1 MSIAAPKKVSFIHY
15 IIVFALCF
23 LFRFIPGFAGITP
36 LGMGILGSFLG
47 AIYGWIA
54 IDMLWPSIM
63 ALVGIGL
70 SIGMNQMYAASI
82 GSMTIICLIF
92 CMPVIGICND
102 TGAFNWLINKLL
114 TNKVMQGKAWLT
126 IWFILMFAWIMGPF
140 NPIIMGIIFCAFAT
154 QIFKQVG
161 IKKNEKLPIYMYL
174 GIAYAAM
181 MGQILFPFMGTGLT
195 LIMAYNNMFPDTL
208 LDFVKYL
215 AFMIPAGIVMVTV
228 YVLVMKLIFRVD
240 VSKVA
245 DFKQQGE
252 AQKITK
258 DQKKAFFVFIAFMLL
273 SVCSALP
280 LGAVAQFLS
289 MFNIGGI
296 TLCILCVIALMK
308 KEDGTPLCDIEQG
321 LKSNNWGQ
329 ITMVGYIMVIATYMN
344 TSETGIPAAMAMLLQ
359 PFMALP
365 PLVFVVFA
373 LFFAAL
379 LTNFANN
386 MIVIVLVMPFMF
398 NFSQMIGMEPTGMI
412 CLLFLLAQFA
422 LMTPAASPVTAV
434 CMTQEMADSNMM
446 TKAAIKIVPV
456 MFIVAIV
463 LGWPFAQILF

>member
-1 MSIAAPKKVSFIHY
+1 METKKASIIHY

-23 LFRFIPGFAGITP
+23 LFRFIPGFAGITT

-82 GSMTIICLIF
+82 GSLTIICLIF
-92 CMPVIGICND
+92 CMPLIGICNE

-114 TNKVMQGKAWLT
+114 TNKTMQGKAWLT
-126 IWFILMFAWIMGPF
+126 IWVILMIAWIMGPF
-140 NPIIMGIIFCAFAT
+140 NPIIMAIIFCAFST

-161 IKKNEKLPIYMYL
+161 VQKNEKLPIFMYI

-195 LIMAYNNMFPDTL
+195 LIMAYNNMFPDNP
-208 LDFVKYL
+208 LDFIKYL
-215 AFMIPAGIVMVTV
+215 LFMIPAGIVMVTV
-228 YVLVMKLIFRVD
+228 YVVLMKFVFHVD
-240 VSKVA
+240 VSKVSN
-245 DFKQQGE
+245 FKQQE
-252 AQKITK
+252 KKVAITK
-258 DQKKAFFVFIAFMLL
+258 DQKKALAVFVVFMLL

-280 LGAVAQFLS
+280 LGVVQTFLS
-289 MFNIGGI
+289 QFNIGGI
-296 TLCILCVIALMK
+296 TLVMLAVVALLK
-308 KEDGTPLCDIEQG
+308 KENGTPLCDIEAG
-321 LKSNNWGQ
+321 LKNNNWGQ
-329 ITMVGYIMVIATYMN
+329 ITMVGYIMVVATYMN
-344 TSETGIPAAMAMLLQ
+344 TPDTGIPTAMAMLLK

-365 PLVFVVFA
+365 PIVFIIVALV
-373 LFFAAL
+373 FAAL

-412 CLLFLLAQFA
+412 CLLFLLSQFA

-434 CMTQEMADSNMM
+434 CMTQEMADSNLM
-446 TKAAIKIVPV
+446 TKAAIKVVPIL
-456 MFIVAIV
+456 FIIAIV

>member
-1 MSIAAPKKVSFIHY
+1 METKKVSIIHY
-15 IIVFALCF
+15 LIVFALCF
-23 LFRFIPGFAGITP
+23 LFRFIPGFAGITT

-82 GSMTIICLIF
+82 GSLTIICLIF
-92 CMPVIGICND
+92 CMPLIGICNE

-114 TNKVMQGKAWLT
+114 TNKTMQGKAWLT
-126 IWFILMFAWIMGPF
+126 IWVILMIAWIMGPF
-140 NPIIMGIIFCAFAT
+140 NPIIMAIIFCAFST
-154 QIFKQVG
+154 QIFRQVG
-161 IKKNEKLPIYMYL
+161 VQKNEKLPIFMYI

-195 LIMAYNNMFPDTL
+195 LIMAYNNMFPDYP
-208 LDFVKYL
+208 LDFIKYL
-215 AFMIPAGIVMVTV
+215 LFMIPAGIVMVTI
-228 YVLVMKLIFRVD
+228 YVAIMKFVFRVD
-240 VSKVA
+240 VSKVSE
-245 DFKQQGE
+245 FKQQE
-252 AQKITK
+252 KKVAITK
-258 DQKKAFFVFIAFMLL
+258 DQKKALFVFVVFMLL

-280 LGAVAQFLS
+280 LGVVQTFLS
-289 MFNIGGI
+289 QFNIGGI
-296 TLCILCVIALMK
+296 TLVMLAVVALLK
-308 KEDGTPLCDIEQG
+308 KEDGTPLCDIEAG
-321 LKSNNWGQ
+321 LKNNNWGQ
-329 ITMVGYIMVIATYMN
+329 ITMVGYIMVVATYMN
-344 TSETGIPAAMAMLLQ
+344 TPDTGIPAAMAMLLK

-365 PLVFVVFA
+365 PIVFIIVALV
-373 LFFAAL
+373 FAAL

-412 CLLFLLAQFA
+412 CLLFLLSQFA

-434 CMTQEMADSNMM
+434 CMTQEMADSNLM
-446 TKAAIKIVPV
+446 TKAAIKVVPIL
-456 MFIVAIV
+456 FIIAIV

>member
-1 MSIAAPKKVSFIHY
+1 MSIATKKVSFIHY

-92 CMPVIGICND
+92 CMPIIGICND

-114 TNKVMQGKAWLT
+114 TNKVMQGRAWVT
-126 IWFILMFAWIMGPF
+126 IWVILMISWIMGPF
-140 NPIIMGIIFCAFAT
+140 NPIIMAIIFCAFAT
-154 QIFKQVG
+154 QIFRQVG
-161 IKKNEKLPIYMYL
+161 IQKNEKLPIFMYL
-174 GIAYAAM
+174 GISFSAM

-195 LIMAYNNMFPDTL
+195 LIMAYNNMFPDTP

-215 AFMIPAGIVMVTV
+215 LFMIPSGIVMVAV
-228 YVLVMKLIFRVD
+228 YVLLMRFVFRID

-245 DFKQQGE
+245 EFKQQGE
-252 AQKITK
+252 AKKITK
-258 DQKKAFFVFIAFMLL
+258 DQKKAFAIFVIFMVL

-280 LGAVAQFLS
+280 LGAISSFLS

-296 TLCILCVIALMK
+296 TLVMLAIISLMK
-308 KEDGTPLCDIEQG
+308 KEDGEKLCDVEQA
-321 LKSNNWGQ
+321 LKNNNWGQ

-344 TSETGIPAAMAMLLQ
+344 TPDTGIPTAMATLLQ

-365 PLVFVVFA
+365 PIVFVVFA

-386 MIVIVLVMPFMF
+386 MIVCVLVMPFMF
-398 NFSQMIGMEPTGMI
+398 SFSKMIGMEPTGMI
-412 CLLFLLAQFA
+412 CLLFLLSQFA

-434 CMTQEMADSNMM
+434 CMTQEMADSNLM
-446 TKAAIKIVPV
+446 TKAAVKIVPLL
-456 MFIVAIV
+456 FIVAIV

>member
-70 SIGMNQMYAASI
+70 SIGMNQMYAASF
-82 GSMTIICLIF
+82 GSLTIVCLFF
-92 CMPVIGICND
+92 CIPLIGICND
-102 TGAFNWLINKLL
+102 TGAFKWLINKML
-114 TNKVMQGKAWLT
+114 TSRLMHGKAWLT
-126 IWFILMFAWIMGPF
+126 IWFLLMIAWFMGCH
-140 NPIIMGIIFCAFAT
+140 NPIIMAIIFSAFAT

-161 IKKNEKLPIYMYL
+161 IQKNEKLPIFTYL
-174 GIAYAAM
+174 GIAYASM
-181 MGQILFPFMGTGLT
+181 MGQILFPFLSTGLT
-195 LIMAYNNMFPDTL
+195 LIMAYNNMFPDYP

-215 AFMIPAGIVMVTV
+215 IFMIPSGIIMVTV
-228 YVLVMKLIFRVD
+228 YVLLMRFVFRVD

-245 DFKQQGE
+245 NFKQE
-252 AQKITK
+252 EKDTKITK
-258 DQKKAFFVFIAFMLL
+258 DQKKSLTVFVLFILL
-273 SVCSALP
+273 NICTALP
-280 LGAVAQFLS
+280 FGAVQDFLAQFGVGGIALS
-289 MFNIGGI
+289 MI
-296 TLCILCVIALMK
+296 CIIALMK
-308 KEDGTPLCDIEQG
+308 KEDGSPLCDVEKG
-321 LKSNNWGQ
+321 MKSVNWGQ

-344 TSETGIPAAMAMLLQ
+344 TSETGIPAAMAKLLQ
-359 PFMALP
+359 PFMTLP

-373 LFFAAL
+373 LFFACL

-386 MIVIVLVMPFMF
+386 MIIVVLVMPFMF
-398 NFSQMIGMEPTGMI
+398 NFSQMIGMAPTGMI

-434 CMTQEMADSNMM
+434 CMTQEMADSNLM
-446 TKAAIKIVPV
+446 TKAAIKIVPLL
-456 MFIVAIV
+456 FIVSIIV
-463 LGWPFAQILF
+463 GWPLAQILF